1 MSEREP
7 AADVTGRGVPRRAD
21 AHAPAD
27 MSFTIVGV
35 EAFHLVVPGKTYW
48 NGLRPDN
55 RTSTDRF
62 LLKPG
67 WRTVYAQRVETALV
81 RVTFADGTIGWGEVT
96 EPICPEVICTLATEL
111 IAPLAGGTEFSD
123 PAALWDFAYDLNR
136 CRGHAAGYHCLAM
149 GALDTAVWDAIGRR
163 ENRTVASLISTTLL
177 SAVDVYL
184 SGVRRASREERV
196 RALRAFVDDGLG
208 AVKFFIDAD
217 LDEALG
223 EIEAMRAA
231 VGDACLFATDALWS
245 FETVEAAAIA
255 RRRLAEL
262 DVAWLECPLIPEDFH
277 GHLQLMNEPGVPV
290 ALGEHFAT
298 HHQSSAWLGSK
309 ALHVFQ
315 PDISRTGFSDGLRQS
330 RIAGENDILVTPHM
344 GAGSPI
350 VQAIAMQAWLAGDG
364 KLPCEYQYE
373 LSTMLPDVFDSGWVY
388 SGGRLNAPDRPGLG
402 VDVNVDALAGY
413 CAGTRQWRI
422 A

>member
-1 MSEREP
+1 MPVPEP
-7 AADVTGRGVPRRAD
+7 AADVTERGAPQRAD

-48 NGLRPDN
+48 NGFRPEN

-81 RVTFADGTIGWGEVT
+81 RVVFADGTTGWGEVT
-96 EPICPEVICTLATEL
+96 EPICPEVICTLVAEL
-111 IAPLAGGTEFSD
+111 IAPLAGGIEFAD
-123 PAALWDFAYDLNR
+123 PTALWDFAYDLNR
-136 CRGHAAGYHCLAM
+136 CRGHASGYHCLAM

-163 ENRTVASLISTTLL
+163 ENRTVASLISATPH

-184 SGVRRASREERV
+184 SGVRQASQDERV
-196 RALRAFVDDGLG
+196 RALRLFVDEGL
-208 AVKFFIDAD
+208 AAAKFFIDAN

-231 VGDACLFATDALWS
+231 VGDACLLATDALWS

-262 DVAWLECPLIPEDFH
+262 DVAWLECPLIPEDLN

-298 HHQSSAWLGSK
+298 HHQSSAWLRSR

-315 PDISRTGFSDGLRQS
+315 PDFSRTGFSDGLRQ
-330 RIAGENDILVTPHM
+330 RQIAAENDILVTPHM

-350 VQAIAMQAWLAGDG
+350 VQAIAMQAWLAGG
-364 KLPCEYQYE
+364 GNLPCEYQYE
-373 LSTMLPDVFDSGWVY
+373 LSSMLPDVFDSGWIY

-402 VDVNVDALAGY
+402 VNVNPEALVGY
-413 CAGTRQWRI
+413 SAETKHWSI